1 MNMREKDR
9 KSVQS
14 ELKGMEDM
22 RSEEEGYVSMPLLTV
37 GEAARY
43 LGVSRSTLY
52 QLIEFG
58 EIKAVKMKG
67 TTLIEE
73 ESLDNFRAS
82 GKLT

>member
-1 MNMREKDR
+1 MREKDR

-43 LGVSRSTLY
+43 LV
-52 QLIEFG
+52 
-58 EIKAVKMKG
+58 
-67 TTLIEE
+67 
-73 ESLDNFRAS
+73 
-82 GKLT
+82 